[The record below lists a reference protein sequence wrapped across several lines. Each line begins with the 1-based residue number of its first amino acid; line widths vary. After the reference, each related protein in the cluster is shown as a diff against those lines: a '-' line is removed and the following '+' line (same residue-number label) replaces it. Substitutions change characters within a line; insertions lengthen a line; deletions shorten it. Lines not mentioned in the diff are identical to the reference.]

1 MIFLFKGEDFHHCK
15 NKNQDGEKHTIRNTV
30 PGIPVQE
37 QYSIAIMGPA
47 AVGKSCITLR
57 YVLREFVHEYNNTL
71 EDKFTKFDN
80 IDGKMCKVEILDTSG
95 EDEFIPLRTLWIK
108 AREGFLFVYS
118 VDNRKTIED
127 LEHFHR
133 LYLLTYPN
141 KDIPLILIANKID
154 LTNKREIKM
163 EEGMELAKKYNA
175 EYFEISAKTGY
186 NVDNAFA
193 SLIRKLRKKRE
204 EKKPVV
210 PVKEPVKSSFW
221 DWCSLI

>member
-1 MIFLFKGEDFHHCK
+1 M
-15 NKNQDGEKHTIRNTV
+15 

-37 QYSIAIMGPA
+37 QYSVAIMGPA

-57 YVLREFVHEYNNTL
+57 YVLREFVNEYNNAL

-80 IDGKMCKVEILDTSG
+80 IDGRMCKVEILDTSG

-118 VDNRKTIED
+118 VDNRKTMED
-127 LEHFHR
+127 LDHFHR
-133 LYLLTYPN
+133 LYLMTYPN
-141 KDIPLILIANKID
+141 KDVPLILVANKID
-154 LTNKREIKM
+154 LALKREINT
-163 EEGMELAKKYNA
+163 EEGMTLATKYGA
-175 EYFEISAKTGY
+175 EYFEISAKTGH

-193 SLIRKLRKKRE
+193 CLIRKLRIKRE
-204 EKKPVV
+204 TKKPA
-210 PVKEPVKSSFW
+210 PNEKSPPEKTSFW

>member
-1 MIFLFKGEDFHHCK
+1 M
-15 NKNQDGEKHTIRNTV
+15 

-37 QYSIAIMGPA
+37 QYSVAIMGPA

-57 YVLREFVHEYNNTL
+57 YVLREFVNEYNNTL

-95 EDEFIPLRTLWIK
+95 EDDFHPLRTLWIK

-118 VDNRKTIED
+118 VDNRKTMAD
-127 LEHFHR
+127 LDDFHR
-133 LYLLTYPN
+133 VYLMTYPN
-141 KDIPLILIANKID
+141 KDVPLILVANKID
-154 LTNKREIKM
+154 LAHRREINT
-163 EEGMELAKKYNA
+163 EEGMALAAKYGA

-193 SLIRKLRKKRE
+193 CLIRKLRKKRGS
-204 EKKPVV
+204 KKEAPNESR
-210 PVKEPVKSSFW
+210 PPEKSSFW

>member
-1 MIFLFKGEDFHHCK
+1 M
-15 NKNQDGEKHTIRNTV
+15 

-37 QYSIAIMGPA
+37 QYSVAIMGPA

-57 YVLREFVHEYNNTL
+57 YVLREFVNEYNNTL

-118 VDNRKTIED
+118 VTNKKTMED
-127 LEHFHR
+127 LDHFYR
-133 LYLLTYPN
+133 LFSMTYPN
-141 KDIPLILIANKID
+141 KDVPLILVANKID
-154 LTNKREIKM
+154 LAQSREVSS
-163 EEGMELAKKYNA
+163 EEGMALAARYGA

-186 NVDNAFA
+186 NVDNAYA
-193 SLIRKLRKKRE
+193 CLIRKLRKKRE
-204 EKKPVV
+204 AKNPVQTQKTN
-210 PVKEPVKSSFW
+210 PEKSSIW
-221 DWCSLI
+221 DWCTLIWTLETSYKFSAYRY